1 MPTEYWIAGQ
11 ELLELAGRIVNEH
24 HPLLVEHDVNI
35 AFLMRK
41 PTAKSGGRKVM
52 GSASKASAKIQAL
65 TGQPIAFIIE
75 ISAEIWEDLP
85 ESKRSALLDH
95 ELCHCDVE
103 VDDEGEVKYK
113 LRSHDL
119 EEFNEIVLRHGEWK
133 DDIKDFHEQLSLF
146 PAHLAD
152 RVLTASGFPEDATHV
167 EDGQELLG
175 AVRKANKAREALEE
189 AHPGSTVTVTARK
202 G

>member
-11 ELLELAGRIVNEH
+11 ELHELAGRIVNEH

-35 AFLMRK
+35 AFLMRDK
-41 PTAKSGGRKVM
+41 AAKRGGRVVM

-75 ISAEIWEDLP
+75 IADEIWQDLKDP
-85 ESKRSALLDH
+85 QKAALLDH
-95 ELCHCDVE
+95 ELCHCVVE
-103 VDDEGEVKYK
+103 VEDGEVKYS

-133 DDIKDFHEQLSLF
+133 EDIRNFHEQLTLF
-146 PAHLAD
+146 PNYLAD
-152 RVLTASGFPEDATHV
+152 RVLTATGHPEDATNV
-167 EDGQELLG
+167 EEGQELLE
-175 AVRKANKAREALEE
+175 AVHKANKAREALEE
-189 AHPGSTVTVTARK
+189 SHPGSTVTFTARK